1 MVPELRSIQEK
12 FGYLPAEQLELLAT
26 ELGMPLSQIHAV
38 ASFYPHFH
46 LTPPARIDVRVC
58 ADMSCHLRGADEL
71 RRQLERSFRGA
82 NPQTLAI
89 RDASCLGRCDQAP
102 AISVNDAIYGNVD
115 GASAVSLLQETL
127 TGSPLPAD
135 SSEIEPVQL
144 AVDPYKGSP
153 TYGVVK
159 HLVET
164 RNVTG
169 VIATLK
175 AAGLRGMGGAGFP
188 TGSKWDIVRNAPGD
202 EKYIVCNADESEP
215 GTIKDRFIM
224 ENIPYLVIE
233 GMITAGLVTGAKKG
247 ILYIRHEYERPR
259 EILQKEIDSCY
270 AQNLLGSNILG
281 SDLTFDLEIFVSP
294 GGYICGEE
302 SALLEAIEGKRA
314 EPRNKPPFPGT
325 HGLWQKPTAINNVE
339 TFAFATAILMLGVD
353 WYKAQ
358 GRNGSLG
365 LKFVGISGD
374 VVRPGIF
381 EVPMGTKYSELIY
394 EYAGGILDSKKLLG
408 FAPSG
413 PSSGYLPASMV
424 DLPLDWDA
432 VAAKGSM
439 VGSGAIVVCAE
450 DRCMVDMALNAV
462 RFFRNESCG
471 KCVPCRMG
479 SQKLVDM
486 LTAWTHGKAENDDL
500 QLLSELSH
508 ALKVTSIC
516 GLGQVLPVPIVS
528 VLTHF
533 RDVVDQHV
541 IHKQCPAKVCFHG
554 RDAA

>member
-26 ELGMPLSQIHAV
+26 ELGVPLSQIHGV

-89 RDASCLGRCDQAP
+89 REASCLGRCDQAP
-102 AISVNDAIYGNVD
+102 AMSVNDAIYGNVD

-127 TGSPLPAD
+127 SGSPLPAE

-247 ILYIRHEYERPR
+247 ILYIRHEYQRPR

-270 AQNLLGSNILG
+270 AQKLLGPNILD

-294 GGYICGEE
+294 GGYICGE
-302 SALLEAIEGKRA
+302 
-314 EPRNKPPFPGT
+314 
-325 HGLWQKPTAINNVE
+325 
-339 TFAFATAILMLGVD
+339 
-353 WYKAQ
+353 
-358 GRNGSLG
+358 
-365 LKFVGISGD
+365 
-374 VVRPGIF
+374 
-381 EVPMGTKYSELIY
+381 
-394 EYAGGILDSKKLLG
+394 
-408 FAPSG
+408 
-413 PSSGYLPASMV
+413 
-424 DLPLDWDA
+424 
-432 VAAKGSM
+432 
-439 VGSGAIVVCAE
+439 
-450 DRCMVDMALNAV
+450 
-462 RFFRNESCG
+462 
-471 KCVPCRMG
+471 
-479 SQKLVDM
+479 
-486 LTAWTHGKAENDDL
+486 
-500 QLLSELSH
+500 
-508 ALKVTSIC
+508 
-516 GLGQVLPVPIVS
+516 
-528 VLTHF
+528 
-533 RDVVDQHV
+533 
-541 IHKQCPAKVCFHG
+541 
-554 RDAA
+554 